1 MCRRGCKPPPGP
13 SPPPPPIPEPIPQ
26 KKGGLWDCV
35 SHICIPKLGGPY
47 QTKKECERNCKLP
60 PPEKSYWQCDTVN
73 KKCFKTKNPDMRKK
87 SYSTHVECATHC
99 IINTSS

>member
-35 SHICIPKLGGPY
+35 SHICIPKLGGPF

-73 KKCFKTKNPDMRKK
+73 KKCFKTKNPDMKKK
-87 SYSTHVECATHC
+87 SYSTG
-99 IINTSS
+99 S